1 MMRAQR
7 INPAMNRAIPQSQS
21 AWQTPPGWLESFFI
35 FISLLLVTQALG
47 PLLMVGSSGD
57 DALGDSNPA
66 TLLSA
71 LLVYTIAFFL
81 LARRPGA
88 VMDTIRDNPL
98 LVAVF
103 LLPVVSVIWS
113 VDRGT
118 SFRRVVALVMTG
130 FYCVYLARRLSP
142 DDFLRR
148 LLLVLF
154 VGGVLSL
161 LFTLVDPGQ
170 AIEHG
175 TINNG
180 SWKGVYGHKAIL
192 GRIAA
197 VAVTVSV
204 YVRPRSFFEGA
215 MRWLT
220 IAIFVFLA
228 IKSESRASWLMMAGG
243 VGCMMLIAIMR
254 NRRLS
259 SGIKFT
265 IALAVGLM
273 VLAAVGLLFDK
284 ILLAMGRD
292 DTFSGRTTLW
302 EGAIAVAKAHH
313 PILGAGYR
321 AFWTATGAAGV
332 RDYIQHWARLP
343 SHGHNGYLDI
353 WLELGWAGVALFTV
367 FVIVTVTRL
376 VRRMLRETSEPAWAA
391 FAIFFFVFL
400 LNNASVT
407 VAFKHTD
414 IAWVFAV
421 LACLYTRGCVS
432 AGLPVLAQPERKRLQ
447 FIGARPARVWRPPHP
462 QPGFQGAAR

>member
-1 MMRAQR
+1 MTGPRAF
-7 INPAMNRAIPQSQS
+7 PQASFQP
-21 AWQTPPGWLESFFI
+21 PPGRLESFFI
-35 FISLLLVTQALG
+35 FISLMLVTQALG
-47 PLLMVGSSGD
+47 PLLMAGSSGD

-71 LLVYTIAFFL
+71 LLTYTIAFFL
-81 LARRPGA
+81 LARRPSA

-98 LVAVF
+98 LVTVF
-103 LLPVVSVIWS
+103 LFPMVSVVWS
-113 VDRGT
+113 VDHGT
-118 SFRRVVALVMTG
+118 SFRRGVALLMTG
-130 FYCVYLARRLSP
+130 VYCVYLARRLSP

-161 LFTLVDPGQ
+161 IFTVVDPAA

-175 TINNG
+175 AINNG

-204 YVRPRSFFEGA
+204 YVRPRNFWEGA
-215 MRWLT
+215 MRWAT
-220 IAIFVFLA
+220 VVIFLFLS
-228 IKSESRASWLMMAGG
+228 IKSESRASWLMMGG
-243 VGCMMLIAIMR
+243 GIGGMMLISIMR
-254 NRRLS
+254 NRHLS
-259 SGIKFT
+259 AGIKLT
-265 IALAVGLM
+265 IALLVGLS
-273 VLAAVGLLFDK
+273 VLGVTAALFDK
-284 ILLAMGRD
+284 ILAAMGRD

-321 AFWTATGAAGV
+321 AFWTDTGAAGV

-353 WLELGWAGVALFTV
+353 WLELGYAGCVLFAV
-367 FVIVTVTRL
+367 FVIVTLWRL
-376 VRRMLRETSEPAWAA
+376 ARRLLTETDEPAWAA

-414 IAWVFAV
+414 IAWIFAV
-421 LACLYTRGCVS
+421 LACLYTRGSVS
-432 AGLPVLAQPERKRLQ
+432 GRLPVMARAERQRLK
-447 FIGARPARVWRPPHP
+447 FAFSRPVQAWRPMR
-462 QPGFQGAAR
+462 PGLQEAR

>member
-1 MMRAQR
+1 MKQPRPQAYASAHPGALPGQ
-7 INPAMNRAIPQSQS
+7 PA
-21 AWQTPPGWLESFFI
+21 PGTLESIFI
-35 FISLLLVTQALG
+35 FISLMLVTQALG
-47 PLLMVGSSGD
+47 PLLMAGSAGD

-81 LARRPGA
+81 LGRRPGV
-88 VMDTIRDNPL
+88 VMETIRDNPL
-98 LVAVF
+98 LLTVF
-103 LLPVVSVIWS
+103 LFPMISVIWS
-113 VDRGT
+113 VDHGT
-118 SFRRVVALVMTG
+118 SFRRGVALMMTG
-130 FYCVYLARRLSP
+130 VYCVYLARRLSP

-148 LLLVLF
+148 LLLALF

-161 LFTLVDPGQ
+161 LFTLVDPQ
-170 AIEHG
+170 AAIEHG
-175 TINNG
+175 AINNG

-204 YVRPRSFFEGA
+204 YVRPRFFWEQM
-215 MRWLT
+215 MRWGT
-220 IAIFVFLA
+220 IAIFLFLA
-228 IKSESRASWLMMAGG
+228 IKSQSRASWLMMAGG
-243 VGCMMLIAIMR
+243 IGFMVLLGIMR
-254 NRRLS
+254 NRTLS
-259 SGIKFT
+259 SGIKLT
-265 IALAVGLM
+265 IAIAT
-273 VLAAVGLLFDK
+273 GLLVLGTIAALFEQ
-284 ILLAMGRD
+284 ILNAMGRD

-321 AFWTATGAAGV
+321 AFWTDTGAAGV

-353 WLELGWAGVALFTV
+353 WLELGYAGVALFTV
-367 FVIVTVTRL
+367 FVLVTVGRL
-376 VRRMLRETSEPAWAA
+376 VRRLLQEPQETAWAA

-414 IAWVFAV
+414 IAWIFAV
-421 LACLYTRGCVS
+421 LACLYTRGS
-432 AGLPVLAQPERKRLQ
+432 ATARQPVMARAERRRMKFAFPNPVQAWHGPRPGLQEVR
-447 FIGARPARVWRPPHP
+447 
-462 QPGFQGAAR
+462 